1 MQGRSAGAR
10 AAAAGGAVIALVL
23 LASLAGRHPAW
34 STGVGRRPLV
44 SGASGF
50 VVTFFLLL
58 LAGAFLAA
66 YVRLLRQRRARFT
79 RADLAVA
86 IALLVALLVA
96 TLLAVYLPRFG
107 VDHGRSGHLP
117 GRTLPGGGRPG
128 GGGGGGVHW
137 PHAGWLTA
145 LPLLGLMLLA
155 AAAYVLARRRRTPPA
170 PQLAE
175 PVAEAV
181 VSVLDETLDDLE
193 NERDPRRAVIAAYA
207 RMEDVLAEHGLG
219 RRPAETP
226 YEYLA
231 RVLTEL
237 RASERSAQ
245 RLTDL
250 FEWAKFSTHEVSER
264 MRLDAIGCL
273 TRLRAEVAQ

>member
-1 MQGRSAGAR
+1 MPVPGGSARAR
-10 AAAAGGAVIALVL
+10 AAAAGAAVVALVL

-34 STGVGRRPLV
+34 STGVGRHPLV

-50 VVTFFLLL
+50 AVTFFLLL

-66 YVRLLRQRRARFT
+66 YVRLLRQRRGRLT

-137 PHAGWLTA
+137 PHAGWLAA
-145 LPLLGLMLLA
+145 LPLLGLVVLA
-155 AAAYVLARRRRTPPA
+155 AAAAFVLARRRRTPPT
-170 PQLAE
+170 PQVGE

-193 NERDPRRAVIAAYA
+193 NKRDPRRAVIATYA

-231 RVLTEL
+231 RVLTDL
-237 RASERSAQ
+237 RASERVA
-245 RLTDL
+245 RLTR
-250 FEWAKFSTHEVSER
+250 ATAIER
-264 MRLDAIGCL
+264 ASNMP
-273 TRLRAEVAQ
+273 